1 LTYESGTVNSA
12 RFSPDGHTVVYSA
25 AWGGQSSQIY
35 STRAEFPQPQALGI
49 QGSRVASISPTNEI
63 AFILSKIGFA
73 EVAGTLYRVPLSG
86 GSPREVLVHAR
97 DAAWGPDGNL
107 AVVHIVNGRDR
118 LEYPI
123 GKVLYDTAGWIS
135 QPRFSRAGDKIA
147 FFEHTS
153 DPDTR
158 GKVAVVGF
166 NGNAQKRT
174 LTKEWEDERGLAW
187 SPKGDEIW
195 FAAADAGSDD
205 SLRAVNLSGRVRL
218 LLAAPITMLLQ
229 DVAADGRVL
238 ITAADPRYRV
248 TGHANQTT
256 SERDL
261 SWYDYT
267 QLRAIS
273 SDGQKVLLK
282 EQGAMGGPNYAVGM
296 RAMDGAAPVRLGDG
310 YGGSFSADGK
320 WALSF
325 VPGPPP
331 KITILPTG
339 AGDPKVVPIP
349 GIERIIAYPP
359 GFFPDGKRI
368 WFIGAESGHSNRT
381 YIQNIDGEGLRAAT
395 PEGIFAAGTSP
406 DGKSLVAPGTD
417 GRITLFPVDG
427 GTPQVLPG
435 LEPGLRFVQWGADG
449 RSIYVRDDEQPTSV
463 YRADLSTGQKTQVLR
478 LMPSDPSGV
487 VNVQTVV
494 LTPDGKAYAYNY
506 RRLLSALLVI
516 KELK

>member
-1 LTYESGTVNSA
+1 M
-12 RFSPDGHTVVYSA
+12 
-25 AWGGQSSQIY
+25 
-35 STRAEFPQPQALGI
+35 
-49 QGSRVASISPTNEI
+49 
-63 AFILSKIGFA
+63 
-73 EVAGTLYRVPLSG
+73 
-86 GSPREVLVHAR
+86 
-97 DAAWGPDGNL
+97 
-107 AVVHIVNGRDR
+107 
-118 LEYPI
+118 
-123 GKVLYDTAGWIS
+123 
-135 QPRFSRAGDKIA
+135 
-147 FFEHTS
+147 
-153 DPDTR
+153 
-158 GKVAVVGF
+158 
-166 NGNAQKRT
+166 
-174 LTKEWEDERGLAW
+174 TKEWEDERGLAW

-248 TGHANQTT
+248 TGRANRTT

-273 SDGQKVLLK
+273 SDGQKVLLE

-296 RAMDGAAPVRLGDG
+296 RAMDGSAPVRLGDG

-325 VPGPPP
+325 LPGPPP

-368 WFIGAESGHSNRT
+368 WFIAAESGHSNRT

-395 PEGIFAAGTSP
+395 PEGIFAAGVSP

-427 GTPQVLPG
+427 GTPKVLPG

-487 VNVQTVV
+487 VNLQTVV

-506 RRLLSALLVI
+506 RRLLSELLVV
-516 KELK
+516 KGLK